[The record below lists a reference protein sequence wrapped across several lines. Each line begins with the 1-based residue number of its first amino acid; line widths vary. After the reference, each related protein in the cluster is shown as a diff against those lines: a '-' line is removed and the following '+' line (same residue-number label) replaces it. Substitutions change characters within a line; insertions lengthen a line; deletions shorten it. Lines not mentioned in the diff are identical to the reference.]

1 MLLVLFSVV
10 LFSLC
15 ECFLLNST
23 IFSSG
28 GGGTALTDKH
38 YITVVDMITEEKQA
52 RHQLEQYVLQ
62 LSKEIS
68 SNHQQN
74 SNSKNYSDQSHDVL
88 QLKNDT
94 LGLKQALIVLEGKYN
109 QLLTANNKIVREN
122 VQLQNIV
129 NRLQSQCN
137 TCRNETNEFKNRLN
151 VWEKSTTALKIS
163 NVTEFQSK
171 MKVAESKISSLI
183 SSNNA
188 RSQDFLALLNQ
199 INKRSNKVDGEISML
214 NSTTV
219 TESKANTVVLGK
231 IHMDLNQAMK
241 EISELQFYVNQTVAV
256 SSCKKTDESLSGN
269 TVIKFDLIKSI
280 YGISNVD
287 SFKSSGIF
295 KCEIAGLY
303 LITAT
308 IMSTSSYAEFSIHVN
323 GQRFERILFQIPS
336 PGSTDYQTG
345 TGNLAIHLSVGD
357 TVMVKT
363 DTTMT
368 VFGENMLSCITII
381 KLK

>member
-15 ECFLLNST
+15 QCFLLNST
-23 IFSSG
+23 SFSSG

-68 SNHQQN
+68 SNHHQN
-74 SNSKNYSDQSHDVL
+74 SNSKNNSDQLHDVL

-94 LGLKQALIVLEGKYN
+94 IDLKQSLIILEGKYN
-109 QLLTANNKIVREN
+109 QLLTANDKIVREN
-122 VQLQNIV
+122 AQLQNIV
-129 NRLQSQCN
+129 KRLQSQCN
-137 TCRNETNEFKNRLN
+137 TCRNETNEVKNRLN

-199 INKRSNKVDGEISML
+199 INKRSNKVDSEMTLL
-214 NSTTV
+214 NFTTE
-219 TESKANTVVLGK
+219 TKLTDLGK
-231 IHMDLNQAMK
+231 IQMDNNQATTK
-241 EISELQFYVNQTVAV
+241 EISELQVYMNQTGMHFVFIIRT
-256 SSCKKTDESLSGN
+256 KNLN
-269 TVIKFDLIKSI
+269 
-280 YGISNVD
+280 
-287 SFKSSGIF
+287 
-295 KCEIAGLY
+295 
-303 LITAT
+303 
-308 IMSTSSYAEFSIHVN
+308 
-323 GQRFERILFQIPS
+323 IPK
-336 PGSTDYQTG
+336 
-345 TGNLAIHLSVGD
+345 NKI
-357 TVMVKT
+357 
-363 DTTMT
+363 
-368 VFGENMLSCITII
+368 
-381 KLK
+381 